1 MYPPRELKKPYPD
14 RYNDRDKQN
23 YGVFCHMN
31 TAAETLTGE
40 NLRYWN
46 RRAPS
51 YTDVIRKNL
60 EGEWEARWAD
70 MLISRFPRQEGDQ
83 PLRVLDIG
91 TGPGF
96 YAIILAARGYRVTAV
111 DFSENMLDEAR
122 RNAGALSARIDFRQM
137 DAHCL
142 DFPDG
147 SFDAVVTRNLTWN
160 LTDPLRA
167 YREWLRV
174 LRPGGAALIFD
185 ANWYAYLVDEE
196 KQRAWDRDRENVRL
210 AAVEDHDAYDESRR
224 MEEISR
230 KLPMTA
236 RLRPQWDVDA
246 LRALGC
252 AHVTADET
260 VSERV
265 WSREE
270 QLNYGSTP
278 GFLIHAVKQ

>member
-1 MYPPRELKKPYPD
+1 MT
-14 RYNDRDKQN
+14 
-23 YGVFCHMN
+23 N
-31 TAAETLTGE
+31 TDTLTKN
-40 NLRYWN
+40 NLLYWD

-60 EGEWEARWAD
+60 DGDWDAVWAD
-70 MLISRFPRQEGDQ
+70 MLISRFPRRESDR
-83 PLRVLDIG
+83 PLRVLDVG

-111 DFSENMLDEAR
+111 DFSEKMLAEAR
-122 RNAGALSARIDFRQM
+122 RNAGALAERIDFRQM
-137 DAHCL
+137 DAHAL
-142 DFPDG
+142 DLPSG

-167 YREWLRV
+167 YRDWLRV
-174 LRPGGAALIFD
+174 LRPGGAMLVFD
-185 ANWYAYLVDEE
+185 ANWYAYLLDED
-196 KQRAWDRDRENVRL
+196 KRRAWDRDRENVRL
-210 AAVEDHDAYDESRR
+210 AAVEDHDSYDESRR

-230 KLPMTA
+230 RLPMTG
-236 RLRPQWDVDA
+236 RQRPAWDVET

-252 AHVTADET
+252 ASVTADEH
-260 VSERV
+260 VCERV

-270 QLNYGSTP
+270 QLNYASTP